1 MKDSTGRGVKPDR
14 KKPLR
19 RRNPVA
25 RALIEQALG
34 TRAIP
39 DRQHYS
45 RKAKHPKRIEP
56 ERE

>member
-1 MKDSTGRGVKPDR
+1 MKDSPRGCFTP
-14 KKPLR
+14 PGITPAG

-34 TRAIP
+34 ARAIP
-39 DRQHYS
+39 ARKRYS
-45 RKAKHPKRIEP
+45 RKAKHPKRIEA